1 MLTACCCIPR
11 DIVLG
16 ARRSCIPRKAV
27 DAAVNLQP
35 VIEGHAI
42 VIGVG

>member
-16 ARRSCIPRKAV
+16 ACRSCIPRKAA
-27 DAAVNLQP
+27 DAAVNLEP
-35 VIEGHAI
+35 VIESHAI